1 MTRAEPS
8 WRLRSPDSVAF
19 DDAISVVFGQEV
31 DFAGDP
37 LGLDLAGKV
46 SLLGGADKD
55 GVVSAGTVVTAGSV
69 LSVEVTDDVD
79 GDGVLARPP
88 LTVRSRGIDKNAL
101 RRGMVVTR

>member
-1 MTRAEPS
+1 M
-8 WRLRSPDSVAF
+8 
-19 DDAISVVFGQEV
+19 FGQEV

-46 SLLGGADKD
+46 SLLGADKD

-79 GDGVLARPP
+79 GDGVLARPS
-88 LTVRSRGIDKNAL
+88 LTVRSRGIDKNAI